1 MKHLR
6 TFESFSKSTE
16 DETKDFLDQFG
27 EDSDAANTIGI
38 GVPCTDCNCVVEECN
53 CGCKSCKTK
62 QKHGVSFKR
71 EPYKQD
77 YTPDKKDEI
86 TK

>member
-27 EDSDAANTIGI
+27 EDSDAAIYYRNWR
-38 GVPCTDCNCVVEECN
+38 
-53 CGCKSCKTK
+53 SLY
-62 QKHGVSFKR
+62 R
-71 EPYKQD
+71 M
-77 YTPDKKDEI
+77 
-86 TK
+86 